1 MLIQDYRDS
10 VHGRAHNWLTE
21 APAGQPVQ
29 LQFST
34 VARAHRT
41 YLYSGIFEEDR
52 LYGP

>member
-10 VHGRAHNWLTE
+10 VHGRTHNWLTE

-34 VARAHRT
+34 VAKAHRT
-41 YLYSGIFEEDR
+41 FLYSGVF
-52 LYGP
+52 